1 MLVLSRKPGES
12 IHIGNNIVL
21 TVVAI
26 RSNQVRIGI
35 QAPED
40 VRILR
45 QELAEKAD
53 SAYLVTA
60 SPEAE

>member
-1 MLVLSRKPGES
+1 MLVLTRKPGES

-21 TVVAI
+21 TVLSLK
-26 RSNQVRIGI
+26 SNQVRVGI
-35 QAPED
+35 QAPPD

-45 QELAEKAD
+45 QELAERAD
-53 SAYLVTA
+53 GAYLVTA

>member
-12 IHIGNNIVL
+12 IHIGDNIVL
-21 TVVAI
+21 TVVALK
-26 RSNQVRIGI
+26 SNQVRIGI

-40 VRILR
+40 VRVLR
-45 QELAEKAD
+45 QELAERAD
-53 SAYLVTA
+53 GAYFVTA